1 MRPIV
6 LTLRSTQAY
15 SGGIKAG
22 LNVILT
28 TQDGE
33 EFRCRGGGYDMAGTV
48 FGDWLQT
55 NYQARIEG
63 LVRAGIELIG
73 LVPGGLTPGQFYLD
87 GGTGLECMERVAEAI
102 DLQVTRFRVRDK
114 LAGFVVID
122 TKEIQI
128 C

>member
-6 LTLRSTQAY
+6 LTIRSTQAY
-15 SGGIKAG
+15 TDGIKAG
-22 LNVILT
+22 RNVTLV
-28 TQDGE
+28 TQEGE
-33 EFRCRGGGYDMAGTV
+33 EFRCKGGGYDMVGTV

-63 LVRAGIELIG
+63 LVRRGAKFPG
-73 LVPGGLTPGQFYLD
+73 LVEGGRAGELFYLD
-87 GGTGLECMERVAEAI
+87 GGTGLDCMERIAAAI
-102 DLQVTRFRVRDK
+102 GLQVTRFRVKDK

>member
-6 LTLRSTQAY
+6 LTIRSTQAY
-15 SGGIKAG
+15 TDGIKAG
-22 LNVILT
+22 RNVTLV
-28 TQDGE
+28 TQEGE
-33 EFRCRGGGYDMAGTV
+33 EFRCKGGGYDMVGTV

-63 LVRAGIELIG
+63 LVRSGAEFPG
-73 LVPGGLTPGQFYLD
+73 LVEGAGTGEHCYLD
-87 GGTGLECMERVAEAI
+87 GGVGLGCMERIAAAI
-102 DLQVTRFRVRDK
+102 GLEVTRFRVRDK

-122 TKEIQI
+122 TRETQS

>member
-6 LTLRSTQAY
+6 LTIRSTQAY
-15 SGGIKAG
+15 TDGIKAG
-22 LNVILT
+22 RNVTLV
-28 TQDGE
+28 TQEGE
-33 EFRCRGGGYDMAGTV
+33 EFRCKGGGYDMVGTV

-63 LVRAGIELIG
+63 LVRRGAKFPGLIEGAQAGEL
-73 LVPGGLTPGQFYLD
+73 FYLD
-87 GGTGLECMERVAEAI
+87 GGTGLDCIERIAAAI
-102 DLQVTRFRVRDK
+102 GLQVTRFRVKDK